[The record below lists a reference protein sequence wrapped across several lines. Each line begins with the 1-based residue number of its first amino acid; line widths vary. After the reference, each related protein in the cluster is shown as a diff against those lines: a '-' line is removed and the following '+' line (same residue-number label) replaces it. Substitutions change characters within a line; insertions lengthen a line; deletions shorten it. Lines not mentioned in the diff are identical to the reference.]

1 MNSSNT
7 LRVIDIVPGT
17 SVDGPG
23 LRTSI
28 YFAGCSHHC
37 EGCHNPQSW
46 AFDAGHDLTID
57 RIMEVVEENGFNV
70 TFSGGD
76 PMYQAKALAKL
87 ADRLH
92 AAGYNIWC
100 YTGFLFDD
108 LLKDADMYEA
118 LRRCD
123 VVVDGPFIMPLR
135 DVSLR
140 FRGSSNQRLIDV
152 AATLSGNGSIALWHD

>member
-1 MNSSNT
+1 
-7 LRVIDIVPGT
+7 
-17 SVDGPG
+17 
-23 LRTSI
+23 
-28 YFAGCSHHC
+28 
-37 EGCHNPQSW
+37 
-46 AFDAGHDLTID
+46 
-57 RIMEVVEENGFNV
+57 
-70 TFSGGD
+70 
-76 PMYQAKALAKL
+76 MYQAKALAKL

-100 YTGFLFDD
+100 YTGFMFDD
-108 LLKDADMYEA
+108 LLKDADMFEA